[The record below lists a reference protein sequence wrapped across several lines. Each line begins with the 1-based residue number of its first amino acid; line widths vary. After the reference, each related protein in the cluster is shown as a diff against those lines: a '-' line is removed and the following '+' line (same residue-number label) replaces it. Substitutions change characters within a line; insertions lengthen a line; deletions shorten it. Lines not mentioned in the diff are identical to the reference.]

1 MVCWT
6 GLRDRSVKPIVWSET
21 ASLEYQNLVRRIG
34 ADSPGAA
41 RSQPHRRGSRRI
53 GSTKHWQTWP
63 GERHFREEYRRRIVA
78 FAVEVHDGVERIVV
92 LRVIH
97 TARHWPPGKW
107 PKP

>member
-1 MVCWT
+1 VRDT
-6 GLRDRSVKPIVWSET
+6 FEKSIVGLP
-21 ASLEYQNLVRRIG
+21 Y
-34 ADSPGAA
+34 
-41 RSQPHRRGSRRI
+41 
-53 GSTKHWQTWP
+53 
-63 GERHFREEYRRRIVA
+63 IVA

>member
-1 MVCWT
+1 M
-6 GLRDRSVKPIVWSET
+6 KPIVWSET
-21 ASLEYQNLVRRIG
+21 ASLEYQNLVGKRFTPR
-34 ADSPGAA
+34 SPDAA
-41 RSQPHRRGSRRI
+41 RRVANRI
-53 GSTKHWQTWP
+53 AEAVEGLAQRNTGRP
-63 GERHFREEYRRRIVA
+63 GRVEDTFEKSVVGLPYIVA